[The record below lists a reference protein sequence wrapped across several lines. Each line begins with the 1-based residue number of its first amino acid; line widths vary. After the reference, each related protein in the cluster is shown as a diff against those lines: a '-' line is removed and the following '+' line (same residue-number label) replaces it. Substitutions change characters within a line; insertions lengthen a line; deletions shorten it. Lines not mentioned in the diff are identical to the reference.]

1 MLEVYFHVGLGKTGT
16 KYLQFDFFPKL
27 KGIEYIHMTKYK
39 KSKKI
44 IKKRGE
50 GKFLVSREFD
60 ERFEREVRWF
70 AHDFP
75 DAGPIIVLRR
85 QDEWILS
92 QFKRYIK
99 NGHRFRFEEFFN
111 LEDTGLFKVEDL
123 YFSRRIEL
131 LEEVFTKRPLAL
143 LYDELR
149 ERPYDFLDRI
159 ADYTGTTYERQ
170 DVPLRRRHRSYNDR
184 QLKVIYKLSERI
196 DLVPKGIVKKYLLV
210 YPVRYPLLYLA
221 RYLPDSLVPELEI
234 FPTEGELEEIRKFY
248 EGDWETCVEYCRRAS
263 SST

>member
-27 KGIEYIHMTKYK
+27 RGIEYIHTTKYR

-50 GKFLVSREFD
+50 GRFLVSREFD

-70 AHDFP
+70 AQDFP

-92 QFKRYIK
+92 QFKRYVK
-99 NGHRFRFEEFFN
+99 NGHRYRFKEFFN
-111 LEDTGLFKVEDL
+111 LEGTGLFKVEDL
-123 YFSRRIEL
+123 YFHRRIEL
-131 LEEVFTKRPLAL
+131 LEETFERRPLVL

-149 ERPYDFLDRI
+149 EEPYRFFDRI
-159 ADYTGTTYERQ
+159 AQYTGTTYERESI
-170 DVPLRRRHRSYNDR
+170 PLRRRHRSYSEK
-184 QLKVIYKLSERI
+184 QLKVIYKLSEHLDI
-196 DLVPKGIVKKYLLV
+196 VPRGILKKYLFV
-210 YPVRYPLLYLA
+210 YPIRYPVLYLA
-221 RYLPDSLVPELEI
+221 RYLPAKAVPKLDIFPSREELE
-234 FPTEGELEEIRKFY
+234 GIREFY
-248 EGDWETCVEYCRRAS
+248 RDDWERCVEYARC
-263 SST
+263 TGP